1 MGLLSGSGRSKAAP
15 VSADRVVLKK
25 FHSARYLP
33 AQAQA
38 LNYISLLFIR
48 TKIKAFL
55 RKIRKRCGSKLHLTA
70 LLAASILVR
79 RLRYSKVEGG
89 PLSYIV
95 TGIGFILL
103 GEIRCI
109 KRR

>member
-1 MGLLSGSGRSKAAP
+1 MVSNGIIIPVWKQRKAVFIYSVELEKYRYPPEHPFNTIRARKTREILNSMGLLSGSGRNEAAP

-48 TKIKAFL
+48 TTVKPFL
-55 RKIRKRCGSKLHLTA
+55 R
-70 LLAASILVR
+70 V
-79 RLRYSKVEGG
+79 
-89 PLSYIV
+89 
-95 TGIGFILL
+95 
-103 GEIRCI
+103 
-109 KRR
+109 